1 MKVGLE
7 NITRRLGDKLVL
19 DGFSLEL
26 ESGTASV
33 LIGPSGVGKTTL
45 LRILAGLESPDQGE
59 VRLDGRIVNHL
70 APHLRRVGMVF
81 QDLALWPHLSV
92 LANVETVCQ
101 NRRQSLELL
110 ERVGWAG
117 RHQDYPEQL
126 SAGERQ
132 RVALA
137 RALAGKPRLL
147 LLDEPLLNLDPV
159 SRSQLLRQ
167 LMELHRDLGFTL
179 IYVTHYLDEALLLGQ
194 RLVFLMDGRLELEGP
209 LEEVITCSLSPELR
223 RFLHLP
229 GSLEAIAPELDV
241 VALEPGPDLTPAR
254 VSEVLFSRLEGLY
267 RLQLEEQTVNV
278 LARSK
283 LVPGQTVYVR
293 LRR

>member
-7 NITRRLGDKLVL
+7 NVTHRLGQKLVL
-19 DGFSLEL
+19 DRLTLEL

-45 LRILAGLESPDQGE
+45 LRILAGLESPDQGK
-59 VRLDGRIVNHL
+59 VCLDAKVVNGL
-70 APHLRRVGMVF
+70 APHRRQVGMVF
-81 QDLALWPHLSV
+81 QDLALWPHLTV

-101 NRRQSLELL
+101 NRQQSLELL
-110 ERVGWAG
+110 ERVGWTG
-117 RHQDYPEQL
+117 RHHDYPEQL

-137 RALAGKPRLL
+137 RALAGRPRLL

-167 LMELHRDLGFTL
+167 LMELHRELGFTL

-194 RLVFLMDGRLELEGP
+194 RLIFLMDGQLELEGP

-229 GSLEAIAPELDV
+229 GSLEAIAPELET

-254 VSEVLFSRLEGLY
+254 VAEVLFSRLEGLY
-267 RLQLEEQTVNV
+267 RLQIEGQTVNV
-278 LARSK
+278 LARAE